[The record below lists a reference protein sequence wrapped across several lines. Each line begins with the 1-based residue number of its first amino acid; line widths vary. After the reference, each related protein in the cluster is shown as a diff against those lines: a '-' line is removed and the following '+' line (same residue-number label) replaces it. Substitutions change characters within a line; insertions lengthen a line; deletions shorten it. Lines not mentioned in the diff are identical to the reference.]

1 MSDRLLTSLLRVRKI
16 ALLLALSL
24 LCVAPV
30 LAADSPRVA
39 ALHAG
44 WLLDVRTGA
53 VLRDQIILV
62 REDRIAAVG
71 PATSV
76 AVPAEAERIDL
87 GAMTVLPGLFDV
99 HTHLIDNPEW
109 TAESAGI
116 LRASAA
122 QMAFGSIPN
131 ARATLEAGF
140 TSVRDLGPRRAFL
153 DVALRDA
160 IDKGVVAG
168 PRIQASG
175 AYVTISGG
183 AGDLTGF
190 APDVGLSRELRFGVA
205 DGPDEVR
212 KRVHEIIRNGADVI
226 KVLATGAVL
235 TLSSQPGAPE
245 FTFDELRGAVEEAG
259 KAGLRVAAHAHGPEG
274 AMNAVRAG
282 AASIEHGSLL
292 NEEGLQ
298 LMKQHETFLV
308 PTIYI
313 HEYIMTRGKASGYP
327 AEYLEKERISG
338 EKEMKVF
345 RRAVELGVRIAY
357 GTDAAVC
364 PHGEN
369 GRQFA
374 VMVEH
379 GMSRLAAVQSA
390 TINAA
395 ELMGWSDRAGSLEA
409 GKWADL
415 IAVRENPLENIRAL
429 ENVAFV
435 MKGGKVYKDSRR

>member
-1 MSDRLLTSLLRVRKI
+1 MRLQIRRFVPCIPQIFLLFAFALISTTPAASAEGQRV
-16 ALLLALSL
+16 
-24 LCVAPV
+24 VAV
-30 LAADSPRVA
+30 R
-39 ALHAG
+39 AG
-44 WLLDVRTGA
+44 RLLDVRTGSI
-53 VLRDQIILV
+53 LRNQIILL

-71 PATSV
+71 PVESITI
-76 AVPAEAERIDL
+76 PPEAEQIDL
-87 GAMTVLPGLFDV
+87 SEMTVLPGLFDV
-99 HTHLIDNPEW
+99 HTHLIDNPRW
-109 TAESAGI
+109 TAESAEI
-116 LRASAA
+116 LRTSAA
-122 QMAFGSIPN
+122 QMAFASIPH

-160 IDKGVVAG
+160 IEEGIVPG

-190 APDVGLSRELRFGVA
+190 APDLELSRELRFGVA

-212 KRVHEIIRNGADVI
+212 KRVREIIRNGADVI

-245 FTFDELRGAVEEAG
+245 FTPEELRAAVEEAG
-259 KAGLRVAAHAHGPEG
+259 KAGLRVAAHAHGSEG
-274 AMNAVRAG
+274 AINAIRAG
-282 AASIEHGSLL
+282 SASIEHGSLL
-292 NEEGLQ
+292 NEEALR
-298 LMKQHETFLV
+298 LMKERGTFFV

-313 HEYIMTRGKASGYP
+313 HEYIMTRGKAGGFP
-327 AEYLEKERISG
+327 AEYLAKERIAG
-338 EKEMKVF
+338 ESEMKVF

-379 GMSRLAAVQSA
+379 GMQPLAAIQSA

-395 ELMGWSDRAGSLEA
+395 ELMGWSDRAGAIEA

-415 IAVRENPLENIRAL
+415 IAVRDNPVENVRTLED
-429 ENVAFV
+429 VAFV
-435 MKGGKVYKDSRR
+435 MKGGRVYKDTRR